1 MPDTQ
6 GPQVSAA
13 AAAPHEQPATREV
26 PSSVVDALVLGA
38 QQLQSLQAHQ
48 LKVKGDD
55 APEAVKPGITTLP
68 KLVAPNPS
76 GGSLEFQDW
85 LELVGG
91 LMSDVSDSSQ
101 LWWTSVLQLAR
112 DAFARWS
119 VSSPVERMR
128 VAPDDRTEI
137 VEGKWSRVNA
147 RACAMLLDSLDASV
161 KADIVARR
169 ATQNAA
175 HIMFRLHTIYQPG
188 GTNERD
194 LILRNLHDPPP
205 FKDVVAGVSL
215 LRSWGR
221 WHRRCLECGMVAPDP
236 SILARGLT
244 TVTSQHIARNP
255 DVQFRTQVVRSAL
268 HIDLHPSGDEVLDY
282 HKHLLAEFETMAG
295 GVDPK
300 KVDPKVQALN
310 AAAEASGGGNQ
321 PLGKGAGGAGGK
333 PCKFFLSPK
342 GCRNGPKC
350 KFPHSMTELSKAE
363 RFKKCLVCG
372 SEEHRAKDR
381 PLGKGSKPEAKTH
394 EQPTMRKTTPQA
406 SGPGGVGGQDASPPA
421 SASSQVPVQAT
432 PITMNGQPVT
442 LESFMQEA
450 VKALRQVEV
459 SPGTSEAQPS
469 NSTSQTHP
477 NASLKRLAVLGLG
490 EEKPARSSPE
500 TSVLHVQSLE
510 VGDGGE
516 LLALVDSGAT
526 HAMRAASS
534 QEEWEQATQ
543 VVVSLAGENTTSM
556 RLTAS
561 GTLLLPPGRD
571 GSAQTIVPMGA
582 IVEQLG
588 YTLMWSAGSC
598 KLLHPDGRKLKLR
611 VRNGCPELVQSKALE
626 LISRLEERKLAEIE
640 QLKRHTEEGRDRI
653 RQARIALEKSWWEHL
668 MDYAR
673 DGVSCSGDAA
683 VANAPFFTDVPRCA
697 LRGLVPSGD
706 AGDESLWDMLR
717 SALPNLNRRRRKAL
731 QQSRHWIVHL
741 FAGPRP
747 HKTFAR
753 LERDGTVV
761 LELDVTQCAAH
772 DLNRLSLWALL
783 LKAAKD
789 GRIAAVIGG
798 PPCRTMSVLRHKPG
812 GPRPVRSPSEP
823 YGLSDLSAS
832 ERALVNNDTGLFARM
847 LFSHATATAG
857 RRVHRQSVHHSSQVA
872 FLLEQPQPVDRYLP
886 VGHSLV
892 GEVPSFWHT
901 NLWRA
906 YALEAGLFEVD
917 FDQGALGHAT
927 TKPTTIGTNLP
938 DLRGLH
944 GLRKECPTLAWKG
957 DSKDLAAWAPQFVQA
972 VVHALQCWPLY
983 QLCRMTPEDWQRHVE
998 NNHVPYR
1005 RDCGVCVRG
1014 AGTGR
1019 RHQGVTHPDVY
1030 CLSAD
1035 VAGPIRVPAKDPEG
1049 RSKHPPV
1056 FRYFLA
1062 ASYRFPKLG
1071 TKDEPNPTQVDGFD
1085 DPLLHPGGEDKLADV
1100 VVEGPLE
1107 PEHRPDGKDVLP
1119 EDCLGYCPTSES
1131 ENDACKEAGALR
1143 VAAAKAKAKPS
1154 KPKEEHPWE
1163 RAKCEFEAPPGLARL
1178 VFVVPLH
1185 TNKSEA
1191 VLEALQQVFLE
1202 LRSLNL
1208 PVLRFHSDRSREF
1221 FNKRTRAWFH
1231 EHGVRTTTAE
1241 GDTPQQNG
1249 AAENTIRWLKAR
1261 ARTLLAQAE
1270 VGTELWACAMATAAS
1285 QQRAQQ
1291 LGLKSKLAAP
1301 FGAPCSVKL
1310 KFYGPSRGDLGDRWV
1325 DGKYMGLSPSVNDG
1339 HIVLRNDGVGN
1350 GFLQTLHVRSRL
1362 HSPEMPDRVFEGDVR
1377 EPAPL
1382 EPARRV
1388 RGKSEPAL
1396 GEPPLPPP
1404 PLPPPEGECV
1414 PAPASR
1420 TRLRGKSSPA
1430 VSKSLLFPLPDG
1442 ECPPEQC
1449 EAVEEEFRASRFS
1462 VVDLEG
1468 FAQEL
1473 LLEDWDLEEA
1483 MWVLVQFSRLQ
1494 SLKAGLY
1501 RHGGVVGT
1509 TSATNSHPWL
1519 TELMAATLLS
1529 ASPEAEFTS
1538 LWLSNT
1544 NPMSL
1549 HADHNN
1555 VEGSVN
1561 VVFPLKLP
1569 PEGGDLWVEL
1579 RAGDVIHGSVEQRVD
1594 GTGKKWLGTTHSLQ
1608 RGKPFYL
1615 DPKRRHATT
1624 PFEGE
1629 RVVLVAYTVNT
1640 LGKVPES
1647 ELQALESLGFPLP
1660 ASARLPLTTQQD
1672 VRRLDVFDMFEEGP
1686 LELAGEDCPKKVEK
1700 GGGWKETQKVE
1711 AGTVE
1716 LEVSW
1721 NLKHTPV
1728 QHEQTPCGLQTL
1740 EPKPHAQVEEESW
1753 PEQPVQWELWLP
1765 DPQSGQQLCALR
1777 SDGLDLRLCKSEP
1790 VYTPDIEQLLSGLT
1804 EPLQIVH
1811 TVDPREAEKHGE
1823 VWIPSILSE
1832 RDRGHR
1838 KSCAPFAA

>member
-1 MPDTQ
+1 M
-6 GPQVSAA
+6 V
-13 AAAPHEQPATREV
+13 
-26 PSSVVDALVLGA
+26 
-38 QQLQSLQAHQ
+38 
-48 LKVKGDD
+48 
-55 APEAVKPGITTLP
+55 
-68 KLVAPNPS
+68 
-76 GGSLEFQDW
+76 FQ
-85 LELVGG
+85 
-91 LMSDVSDSSQ
+91 
-101 LWWTSVLQLAR
+101 
-112 DAFARWS
+112 
-119 VSSPVERMR
+119 
-128 VAPDDRTEI
+128 
-137 VEGKWSRVNA
+137 
-147 RACAMLLDSLDASV
+147 
-161 KADIVARR
+161 
-169 ATQNAA
+169 
-175 HIMFRLHTIYQPG
+175 
-188 GTNERD
+188 
-194 LILRNLHDPPP
+194 
-205 FKDVVAGVSL
+205 
-215 LRSWGR
+215 
-221 WHRRCLECGMVAPDP
+221 
-236 SILARGLT
+236 
-244 TVTSQHIARNP
+244 
-255 DVQFRTQVVRSAL
+255 
-268 HIDLHPSGDEVLDY
+268 
-282 HKHLLAEFETMAG
+282 
-295 GVDPK
+295 
-300 KVDPKVQALN
+300 
-310 AAAEASGGGNQ
+310 
-321 PLGKGAGGAGGK
+321 
-333 PCKFFLSPK
+333 
-342 GCRNGPKC
+342 
-350 KFPHSMTELSKAE
+350 
-363 RFKKCLVCG
+363 
-372 SEEHRAKDR
+372 
-381 PLGKGSKPEAKTH
+381 
-394 EQPTMRKTTPQA
+394 
-406 SGPGGVGGQDASPPA
+406 
-421 SASSQVPVQAT
+421 
-432 PITMNGQPVT
+432 
-442 LESFMQEA
+442 
-450 VKALRQVEV
+450 
-459 SPGTSEAQPS
+459 
-469 NSTSQTHP
+469 
-477 NASLKRLAVLGLG
+477 
-490 EEKPARSSPE
+490 
-500 TSVLHVQSLE
+500 
-510 VGDGGE
+510 
-516 LLALVDSGAT
+516 
-526 HAMRAASS
+526 
-534 QEEWEQATQ
+534 
-543 VVVSLAGENTTSM
+543 
-556 RLTAS
+556 
-561 GTLLLPPGRD
+561 
-571 GSAQTIVPMGA
+571 
-582 IVEQLG
+582 
-588 YTLMWSAGSC
+588 
-598 KLLHPDGRKLKLR
+598 
-611 VRNGCPELVQSKALE
+611 
-626 LISRLEERKLAEIE
+626 
-640 QLKRHTEEGRDRI
+640 
-653 RQARIALEKSWWEHL
+653 
-668 MDYAR
+668 
-673 DGVSCSGDAA
+673 
-683 VANAPFFTDVPRCA
+683 
-697 LRGLVPSGD
+697 
-706 AGDESLWDMLR
+706 
-717 SALPNLNRRRRKAL
+717 
-731 QQSRHWIVHL
+731 
-741 FAGPRP
+741 
-747 HKTFAR
+747 
-753 LERDGTVV
+753 VV

-772 DLNRLSLWALL
+772 DLNRLSLWSLL

-789 GRIAAVIGG
+789 GRVAAVIGG

-847 LFSHATATAG
+847 LFLHATATAG

-901 NLWRA
+901 SLWRA

-917 FDQGALGHAT
+917 FDQGVSYTGMERRL
-927 TKPTTIGTNLP
+927 K
-938 DLRGLH
+938 GLSRV
-944 GLRKECPTLAWKG
+944 G
-957 DSKDLAAWAPQFVQA
+957 AAAPQFVQA

-983 QLCRMTPEDWQRHVE
+983 QLCRMTPE
-998 NNHVPYR
+998 
-1005 RDCGVCVRG
+1005 
-1014 AGTGR
+1014 
-1019 RHQGVTHPDVY
+1019 
-1030 CLSAD
+1030 
-1035 VAGPIRVPAKDPEG
+1035 
-1049 RSKHPPV
+1049 
-1056 FRYFLA
+1056 
-1062 ASYRFPKLG
+1062 
-1071 TKDEPNPTQVDGFD
+1071 VDGFD
-1085 DPLLHPGGEDKLADV
+1085 DPLLHPGGEDELADV
-1100 VVEGPLE
+1100 VVEGPPE

-1119 EDCLGYCPTSES
+1119 E
-1131 ENDACKEAGALR
+1131 
-1143 VAAAKAKAKPS
+1143 
-1154 KPKEEHPWE
+1154 EEHPWE

-1414 PAPASR
+1414 PVPASR

-1468 FAQEL
+1468 FAKEL

-1509 TSATNSHPWL
+1509 TSATNSYPWL

-1538 LWLSNT
+1538 LWLSNM

-1640 LGKVPES
+1640 LGKVPKS

-1711 AGTVE
+1711 VGTVE

-1728 QHEQTPCGLQTL
+1728 QHEQTPCVLQTL
-1740 EPKPHAQVEEESW
+1740 EPKPHVQVEEESW

-1777 SDGLDLRLCKSEP
+1777 SDDLDLRLCKSEP

-1811 TVDPREAEKHGE
+1811 TVDPREAEKHSE
-1823 VWIPSILSE
+1823 VWIPSILKEIGVIEKAVHRLPPSEVRKGNWLHRTDVRVVPAKLVFTVKPPDVQTAAPGNGEHATQASLFKRKARLVACGNHAPSTGTEIYASGAAAESLRCLVVISSKRGWMLGILDVTSAFLLTPIPQGDGFPVFALTPPRYLVRQGLAQEGELWILTHAVYGLRESPKLWSDFRDSQLLNLRCVVNGVELQLLKGKLDTNWWRVVQTSDGQVVGGLITYVDDFLLAGCAEVIEALAKAIQSIWKTTPLTLAYAEELLRLNNVKPTALGKIPCPRDLVSFDTLLTDESPTEESVRTAQRLTGEILWLSQRTRPDLAFTACVLATLSTKAPERAARIAERALAYVQQTKAFALTADADDTGLVAYSDASFAPDGNRSHTGWVVFLYGSPVCWRSARQSFVTLSTAESELVAGLDAVVALQSAEAMLGEFGVFNLGKTLKVDSQSALAIAIGQGSWRTRQLKVRANYLREQYEAGEIIPVYCPGVEQAADLLTKALPAARILELAAIWGLFEHCPEDPRQAEAVAADLPTHPQYPQIKLLFLLLAMMQIQSAKCQPELFDEEEGDVHQVELSTDLMFMLLVGFVGVGFIAVWELAKWCLRRHSLCRIHSTAKQRKLQRLRDRTAQAIEVLAVSE
-1832 RDRGHR
+1832 RAQAGT
-1838 KSCAPFAA
+1838 SS

>member
-1 MPDTQ
+1 
-6 GPQVSAA
+6 
-13 AAAPHEQPATREV
+13 
-26 PSSVVDALVLGA
+26 
-38 QQLQSLQAHQ
+38 
-48 LKVKGDD
+48 
-55 APEAVKPGITTLP
+55 
-68 KLVAPNPS
+68 
-76 GGSLEFQDW
+76 
-85 LELVGG
+85 
-91 LMSDVSDSSQ
+91 
-101 LWWTSVLQLAR
+101 
-112 DAFARWS
+112 
-119 VSSPVERMR
+119 
-128 VAPDDRTEI
+128 
-137 VEGKWSRVNA
+137 
-147 RACAMLLDSLDASV
+147 
-161 KADIVARR
+161 
-169 ATQNAA
+169 
-175 HIMFRLHTIYQPG
+175 
-188 GTNERD
+188 
-194 LILRNLHDPPP
+194 
-205 FKDVVAGVSL
+205 
-215 LRSWGR
+215 
-221 WHRRCLECGMVAPDP
+221 
-236 SILARGLT
+236 
-244 TVTSQHIARNP
+244 
-255 DVQFRTQVVRSAL
+255 
-268 HIDLHPSGDEVLDY
+268 
-282 HKHLLAEFETMAG
+282 
-295 GVDPK
+295 
-300 KVDPKVQALN
+300 
-310 AAAEASGGGNQ
+310 
-321 PLGKGAGGAGGK
+321 
-333 PCKFFLSPK
+333 
-342 GCRNGPKC
+342 
-350 KFPHSMTELSKAE
+350 
-363 RFKKCLVCG
+363 
-372 SEEHRAKDR
+372 
-381 PLGKGSKPEAKTH
+381 
-394 EQPTMRKTTPQA
+394 
-406 SGPGGVGGQDASPPA
+406 
-421 SASSQVPVQAT
+421 
-432 PITMNGQPVT
+432 
-442 LESFMQEA
+442 
-450 VKALRQVEV
+450 
-459 SPGTSEAQPS
+459 
-469 NSTSQTHP
+469 
-477 NASLKRLAVLGLG
+477 
-490 EEKPARSSPE
+490 
-500 TSVLHVQSLE
+500 
-510 VGDGGE
+510 
-516 LLALVDSGAT
+516 
-526 HAMRAASS
+526 
-534 QEEWEQATQ
+534 
-543 VVVSLAGENTTSM
+543 
-556 RLTAS
+556 
-561 GTLLLPPGRD
+561 
-571 GSAQTIVPMGA
+571 MGA

-640 QLKRHTEEGRDRI
+640 QLRRHTEEGRDRI

-741 FAGPRP
+741 FAG
-747 HKTFAR
+747 
-753 LERDGTVV
+753 
-761 LELDVTQCAAH
+761 
-772 DLNRLSLWALL
+772 
-783 LKAAKD
+783 
-789 GRIAAVIGG
+789 
-798 PPCRTMSVLRHKPG
+798 
-812 GPRPVRSPSEP
+812 
-823 YGLSDLSAS
+823 
-832 ERALVNNDTGLFARM
+832 
-847 LFSHATATAG
+847 
-857 RRVHRQSVHHSSQVA
+857 
-872 FLLEQPQPVDRYLP
+872 
-886 VGHSLV
+886 
-892 GEVPSFWHT
+892 
-901 NLWRA
+901 
-906 YALEAGLFEVD
+906 
-917 FDQGALGHAT
+917 
-927 TKPTTIGTNLP
+927 
-938 DLRGLH
+938 
-944 GLRKECPTLAWKG
+944 
-957 DSKDLAAWAPQFVQA
+957 
-972 VVHALQCWPLY
+972 
-983 QLCRMTPEDWQRHVE
+983 
-998 NNHVPYR
+998 
-1005 RDCGVCVRG
+1005 
-1014 AGTGR
+1014 
-1019 RHQGVTHPDVY
+1019 VTHPDVY

-1062 ASYRFPKLG
+1062 ASYRFPKLQG
-1071 TKDEPNPTQVDGFD
+1071 TKDEPNPAQVDGFD
-1085 DPLLHPGGEDKLADV
+1085 DPLLHPGGEDELADV
-1100 VVEGPLE
+1100 VVEGPPE
-1107 PEHRPDGKDVLP
+1107 PDHRPDGKDALP
-1119 EDCLGYCPTSES
+1119 E
-1131 ENDACKEAGALR
+1131 
-1143 VAAAKAKAKPS
+1143 
-1154 KPKEEHPWE
+1154 EEHPWE

-1468 FAQEL
+1468 FAKEL

-1509 TSATNSHPWL
+1509 TSATNSYPWL

-1579 RAGDVIHGSVEQRVD
+1579 RAGDVIYGSVEQRVD
-1594 GTGKKWLGTTHSLQ
+1594 SAGKKWLGTTHSLQ

-1672 VRRLDVFDMFEEGP
+1672 VRRLDVFDMFEQGP

-1700 GGGWKETQKVE
+1700 GGGWKEAQKVE

-1721 NLKHTPV
+1721 NLKHTPM
-1728 QHEQTPCGLQTL
+1728 QHEQTPCVLQTL

-1765 DPQSGQQLCALR
+1765 DPQSGQQLRALR
-1777 SDGLDLRLCKSEP
+1777 SDDLDLRLCKSEP
-1790 VYTPDIEQLLSGLT
+1790 VYTLDIEQLLSGLT

-1811 TVDPREAEKHGE
+1811 TVDPREAEKHSE
-1823 VWIPSILSE
+1823 VWIPSILKEIGVIEKAVHRLPPSE
-1832 RDRGHR
+1832 VRKGNWLHRTDVRVVPAKLVFTVKPPDVQTTAPGNGEHATQASLFKRKARLVACGNHAPSTGTEIYASGAAAESLRCLVVISSKRGWRLGILDVTSAFLLTPIPQGDGFPVFALTPPRYLVRQGLAHEGELWILTHAVYGLRESPKLWSDFRDSQLLNLRCMANGVELQLLRGKLDTNWWRVVQTSDGQVVGGLITYVDDFLLAGCAEVIEALAKAIQSIWKTTPLTLAYAEELLRLNNVKPTALGKIPCPRDLVSFDTLLTDEAPTEESVRTAQRLTGEILWLSQRTRPDLAFTACVLATLSTKAPERAARIAERALAYVQQTKAFALTADADDTGLVAYSDASFAPDGNRSHTGWVVFLYGSPVCWRSARQSFVTLSTAESELVAGLDAVVALQSAEAMLGEFGVFNLGKTLKVDSQSALAIAIGQGSWRTRHLKVRANYLREQYEAGEIIPVYCPGVEQAADLLTKALPAARILELATIWGLFEHCPEDPRQAEAVAADLPTHPQYPQIKLLFLLLAMVQIQSAKCQPELVDEEEGDVHQVELSTDLMFMLLVGFVGIGFIAVRELAKWCLRRHSLCRIHSTAKQRKLQRLRDRTAQAIEASVWRCRVPFHR
-1838 KSCAPFAA
+1838 KSSSSCRAD

>member
-1 MPDTQ
+1 
-6 GPQVSAA
+6 
-13 AAAPHEQPATREV
+13 
-26 PSSVVDALVLGA
+26 
-38 QQLQSLQAHQ
+38 
-48 LKVKGDD
+48 
-55 APEAVKPGITTLP
+55 
-68 KLVAPNPS
+68 
-76 GGSLEFQDW
+76 
-85 LELVGG
+85 
-91 LMSDVSDSSQ
+91 
-101 LWWTSVLQLAR
+101 
-112 DAFARWS
+112 
-119 VSSPVERMR
+119 
-128 VAPDDRTEI
+128 
-137 VEGKWSRVNA
+137 
-147 RACAMLLDSLDASV
+147 
-161 KADIVARR
+161 
-169 ATQNAA
+169 
-175 HIMFRLHTIYQPG
+175 
-188 GTNERD
+188 
-194 LILRNLHDPPP
+194 
-205 FKDVVAGVSL
+205 
-215 LRSWGR
+215 
-221 WHRRCLECGMVAPDP
+221 
-236 SILARGLT
+236 
-244 TVTSQHIARNP
+244 
-255 DVQFRTQVVRSAL
+255 
-268 HIDLHPSGDEVLDY
+268 
-282 HKHLLAEFETMAG
+282 
-295 GVDPK
+295 
-300 KVDPKVQALN
+300 
-310 AAAEASGGGNQ
+310 
-321 PLGKGAGGAGGK
+321 
-333 PCKFFLSPK
+333 
-342 GCRNGPKC
+342 
-350 KFPHSMTELSKAE
+350 
-363 RFKKCLVCG
+363 
-372 SEEHRAKDR
+372 
-381 PLGKGSKPEAKTH
+381 
-394 EQPTMRKTTPQA
+394 
-406 SGPGGVGGQDASPPA
+406 
-421 SASSQVPVQAT
+421 
-432 PITMNGQPVT
+432 MNGQPVT

-469 NSTSQTHP
+469 NSTS
-477 NASLKRLAVLGLG
+477 
-490 EEKPARSSPE
+490 SPE

-516 LLALVDSGAT
+516 LLALV
-526 HAMRAASS
+526 
-534 QEEWEQATQ
+534 
-543 VVVSLAGENTTSM
+543 
-556 RLTAS
+556 
-561 GTLLLPPGRD
+561 
-571 GSAQTIVPMGA
+571 
-582 IVEQLG
+582 
-588 YTLMWSAGSC
+588 
-598 KLLHPDGRKLKLR
+598 
-611 VRNGCPELVQSKALE
+611 ALE